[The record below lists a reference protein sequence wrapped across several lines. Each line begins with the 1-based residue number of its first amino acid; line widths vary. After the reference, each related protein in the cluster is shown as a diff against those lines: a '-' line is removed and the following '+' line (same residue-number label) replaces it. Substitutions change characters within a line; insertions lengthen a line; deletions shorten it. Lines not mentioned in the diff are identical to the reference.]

1 MKYKIV
7 LLLMI
12 FVFSF
17 NSFSQTDYFKLGR
30 EYYNNGDYEKAAS
43 TYAEVIKKED
53 NLPKVYQVYLSTLY
67 KVKNYSEAEK
77 IIKKMIKMSV
87 PDNYTYRVDYA
98 LFYKQQNLT
107 DKADKEFSSL
117 VSDIQKNSTS
127 VDIVGAY
134 LMQIDAYG
142 WAKQLYLQSRKY
154 FDRYAYCFQLSTI
167 YNKLGETNN
176 MLDELLSYLQQR
188 PEELEQI
195 QNTFQNELETDEQ
208 FSAFETKVYER
219 INKDPSQIIYNQ
231 LLLWLNIQRKNFSK
245 AFIQAKAIDKRNRES
260 GTQVM
265 DVGNIALENKD
276 YDAAAI
282 CFQYV
287 VDTYKDSYFSSIAKR
302 MLIQTREEQIK
313 NTFPVDKQKIIGLV
327 NEYKQLLKENG
338 RTAYTLESLRNMA
351 LLEAF
356 YLDKKDTA
364 SVILKSLI
372 ENPYTEN
379 RLRGKAKIDLG
390 DIYLLTGEPWES
402 TLLYSQVEKDFKED
416 ALGHEAKLRNAKL
429 YYYKGEFVLAQ
440 EQLDVL
446 KLATTREISNDAIKM
461 SVFITENSG
470 LDSTTDALRDY
481 SRIELLL
488 FQRQYTEALTTCE
501 QLLKKY
507 PKHEL
512 TDDVYWLEATILRE
526 TGKPNEALE
535 MLQKISTGY
544 ADDLLGDDA
553 LYTSAQIYEYDLKNP
568 EKAMELYKE
577 FLIKYTN
584 SVYVVEARK
593 QFRLL
598 RGDKI

>member
-1 MKYKIV
+1 MKYKIGV
-7 LLLMI
+7 LLMF

-30 EYYNNGDYEKAAS
+30 EYYNNGDYEKAAA
-43 TYAEVIKKED
+43 TYSEVIKKED
-53 NLPKVYQVYLSTLY
+53 NLPKVYDIYLATLY
-67 KVKNYSEAEK
+67 KLKNYSEAEK
-77 IIKKMIKMSV
+77 IIKKMIKMTA
-87 PDNYTYRVDYA
+87 PQNYIYRVDYA
-98 LFYKQQNLT
+98 LFYKQQNIT
-107 DKADKEFSSL
+107 DKATKEFSSL
-117 VSDIQKNSTS
+117 VSDIQKNTTA

-134 LMQIDAYG
+134 LIQMREND
-142 WAKQLYLQSRKY
+142 WAKQLYLQSRKN

-167 YNKLGETNN
+167 YNRLGETDN
-176 MLDELLSYLQQR
+176 MLDELLNYLQQR

-208 FSAFETKVYER
+208 FSAFESKVYER
-219 INKDPSQIIYNQ
+219 INKDPAQIIYNQ

-245 AFIQAKAIDKRNRES
+245 AFIQAKAIDKRNREA
-260 GTQVM
+260 GVQVM

-276 YDAAAI
+276 YDAAAT
-282 CFQYV
+282 CFQYI
-287 VDTYKDSYFSSIAKR
+287 VDTYKDSYYSSIAKR
-302 MLIQTREEQIK
+302 MVIQTREEQIK
-313 NTFPVDKQKIIGLV
+313 NTFPVEKQKIVGLI
-327 NEYKQLLKENG
+327 NDYKQLLKENG
-338 RTAYTLESLRNMA
+338 RNAYTLESLRNMA
-351 LLEAF
+351 LLQAF

-364 SVILKSLI
+364 IVILTSLI

-416 ALGHEAKLRNAKL
+416 PLGHQAKLRNAKL

-470 LDSTTDALRDY
+470 LDSTTQALQDY
-481 SRIELLL
+481 SHIELLV
-488 FQRQYTEALTTCE
+488 FQRQYTEALAACAT
-501 QLLKKY
+501 LLKTY
-507 PKHEL
+507 PNHEL
-512 TDDVYWLEATILRE
+512 TDDVYWLQATILRE
-526 TGKPNEALE
+526 TGKPMEALD
-535 MLQKISTGY
+535 MLKKISTGY
-544 ADDLLGDDA
+544 AEDLLGDDA

>member
-1 MKYKIV
+1 M
-7 LLLMI
+7 
-12 FVFSF
+12 
-17 NSFSQTDYFKLGR
+17 
-30 EYYNNGDYEKAAS
+30 
-43 TYAEVIKKED
+43 
-53 NLPKVYQVYLSTLY
+53 
-67 KVKNYSEAEK
+67 
-77 IIKKMIKMSV
+77 
-87 PDNYTYRVDYA
+87 
-98 LFYKQQNLT
+98 
-107 DKADKEFSSL
+107 
-117 VSDIQKNSTS
+117 
-127 VDIVGAY
+127 VGVY
-134 LMQIDAYG
+134 LMQIDAYD
-142 WAKQLYLQSRKY
+142 WAKQLFLQSRKY
-154 FDRYAYCFQLSTI
+154 FDRYAYCFQLSSI
-167 YNKLGETNN
+167 YNKLGETDN

-195 QNTFQNELETDEQ
+195 QNTFQNELETDDQ

-219 INKDPSQIIYNQ
+219 INKEPSQIIYNQ

-276 YDAAAI
+276 YDAAAT

-313 NTFPVDKQKIIGLV
+313 NTFPVEKQKIVGLV
-327 NEYKQLLKENG
+327 NEYKRLLKENG
-338 RTAYTLESLRNMA
+338 RNAYTLESLRNMA

-364 SVILKSLI
+364 IVILKSLI

-481 SRIELLL
+481 SSIELLL
-488 FQRQYTEALTTCE
+488 FQRQYTEALTACE

-553 LYTSAQIYEYDLKNP
+553 LYTSAQIYEYDLKNS

>member
-1 MKYKIV
+1 MKYKIGV
-7 LLLMI
+7 LLMF

-30 EYYNNGDYEKAAS
+30 EYYNNGDYEKAAA
-43 TYAEVIKKED
+43 TYSEVIKKED
-53 NLPKVYQVYLSTLY
+53 NLPKVYDIYLATLY
-67 KVKNYSEAEK
+67 KLKNYSEAEK
-77 IIKKMIKMSV
+77 IIKKMIKMTA
-87 PDNYTYRVDYA
+87 PQNYIYRVDYA
-98 LFYKQQNLT
+98 LFYKQQNIT
-107 DKADKEFSSL
+107 DKATKEFSSL
-117 VSDIQKNSTS
+117 VSDIQKNTTA

-134 LMQIDAYG
+134 LIQMREND
-142 WAKQLYLQSRKY
+142 WAKQLYLQSRKN

-167 YNKLGETNN
+167 YNRLGETEN
-176 MLDELLSYLQQR
+176 MLDELLNYLQQR

-208 FSAFETKVYER
+208 FSAFESKVYER
-219 INKDPSQIIYNQ
+219 INKDPAQIIYNQ

-245 AFIQAKAIDKRNRES
+245 AFIQAKAIDKRNREA
-260 GTQVM
+260 GVQVM

-276 YDAAAI
+276 YDAAAT
-282 CFQYV
+282 CFQYI
-287 VDTYKDSYFSSIAKR
+287 VDTYKDSYYSSIAKR
-302 MLIQTREEQIK
+302 MVIQTREEQIK
-313 NTFPVDKQKIIGLV
+313 NTFPVEKQKIVGLI
-327 NEYKQLLKENG
+327 NDYKQLLKENG
-338 RTAYTLESLRNMA
+338 RNAYTLESLRNMA
-351 LLEAF
+351 LLQAF
-356 YLDKKDTA
+356 YMDKKDTA
-364 SVILKSLI
+364 IVILTSLI

-416 ALGHEAKLRNAKL
+416 PLGHQAKLRNAKL

-470 LDSTTDALRDY
+470 LDSTTQALQDY
-481 SRIELLL
+481 SHIELLV
-488 FQRQYTEALTTCE
+488 FQRQYTEALAACAT
-501 QLLKKY
+501 LLKTY
-507 PKHEL
+507 PNHEL
-512 TDDVYWLEATILRE
+512 TDDVYWLQATILRE
-526 TGKPNEALE
+526 TGKPMEALD
-535 MLQKISTGY
+535 MLKKISTGY
-544 ADDLLGDDA
+544 AEDLLGDDA

>member
-1 MKYKIV
+1 MKYKIIV
-7 LLLMI
+7 LLMI

-30 EYYNNGDYEKAAS
+30 EYYNNGDYEKAAT
-43 TYAEVIKKED
+43 TYGEVIKKEE
-53 NLPKVYQVYLSTLY
+53 NLPKVYEIYLSTLY

-77 IIKKMIKMSV
+77 IIKKMIKMSA
-87 PDNYTYRVDYA
+87 PDNYIYKVDYA

-107 DKADKEFSSL
+107 DKSDKEFSSL
-117 VSDIQKNSTS
+117 VSDIQKNSVS

-134 LMQIDAYG
+134 LMQKDAYG
-142 WAKQLYLQSRKY
+142 WAKQLFIQSRKY

-167 YNKLGETNN
+167 YNKLGETDN

-188 PEELEQI
+188 PEEIEQI
-195 QNTFQNELETDEQ
+195 QNTFQNELVTDEQ

-276 YDAAAI
+276 YDAAAT

-313 NTFPVDKQKIIGLV
+313 NTFPVDKQKIVGLV

-364 SVILKSLI
+364 IVILKSLI
-372 ENPYTEN
+372 ENSYTEN
-379 RLRGKAKIDLG
+379 RLRGRAKIDLG

-481 SRIELLL
+481 SSIELLL
-488 FQRQYTEALTTCE
+488 FQRQYTEALAACE
-501 QLLKKY
+501 LLLKKY

-568 EKAMELYKE
+568 AKAMELYKE

-584 SVYVVEARK
+584 SVYVVETRK

>member
-1 MKYKIV
+1 MKYKIFV
-7 LLLMI
+7 LLMI
-12 FVFSF
+12 FAFSF

-30 EYYNNGDYEKAAS
+30 EYFNNGDYEKAAA

-53 NLPKVYQVYLSTLY
+53 NLPKVYDNYLSTLY
-67 KVKNYSEAEK
+67 KLKNYSEAEK
-77 IIKKMIKMSV
+77 IIKKMIKMSA
-87 PDNYTYRVDYA
+87 PDNYIYRVDYA
-98 LFYKQQNLT
+98 FFYTQQNLP

-134 LMQIDAYG
+134 LMQLGAYG
-142 WAKQLYLQSRKY
+142 WAKQLYVQSRKN

-167 YNKLGETNN
+167 YNRLGQTDN
-176 MLDELLSYLQQR
+176 MLDELLNYLQQR

-260 GTQVM
+260 GSQVM

-276 YDAAAI
+276 YDAAAT

-287 VDTYKDSYFSSIAKR
+287 VDTYKESYFSSIAKR
-302 MLIQTREEQIK
+302 MVIQTREEQIK
-313 NTFPVDKQKIIGLV
+313 NTFPVDKQKIVGLI
-327 NEYKQLLKENG
+327 NDYKQLLKESG

-351 LLEAF
+351 LLQAF

-364 SVILKSLI
+364 IVILTSLI

-379 RLRGKAKIDLG
+379 RLRGKAKMDLG

-416 ALGHEAKLRNAKL
+416 PLGHQAKLRNAKL

-481 SRIELLL
+481 SSIELLL
-488 FQRQYTEALTTCE
+488 FQRQYTEALVACT
-501 QLLKKY
+501 QLLKTY

-512 TDDVYWLEATILRE
+512 TDDVYWMQATILRE

-535 MLQKISTGY
+535 MLQKISAGY
-544 ADDLLGDDA
+544 AEDLLGDDA

>member
-7 LLLMI
+7 CL
-12 FVFSF
+12 FVFFTISIVG
-17 NSFSQTDYFKLGR
+17 FSQTDYFKLGK
-30 EYYNNGDYEKAAS
+30 EYYNNGDYEKAAA
-43 TYAEVIKKED
+43 TYAEVIKKEE
-53 NLPKVYQVYLSTLY
+53 NLPKVYDTYLATLY
-67 KVKNYSEAEK
+67 KLKNYSEAEK
-77 IIKKMIKMSV
+77 IIKKMIKMTA
-87 PDNYTYRVDYA
+87 PDNYIYRIDYA
-98 LFYKQQNLT
+98 LFYKQQKLL
-107 DKADKEFSSL
+107 DKAEKDFSSL
-117 VSDIQKNSTS
+117 VNDIQKNSS
-127 VDIVGAY
+127 AVDISGAY
-134 LMQIDAYG
+134 LQQVGEYV
-142 WAKQLYLQSRKY
+142 WAKQLYLQSRKN

-167 YNKLGETNN
+167 YNRLGETEN
-176 MLDELLSYLQQR
+176 MLDELLNYLNQH
-188 PEELEQI
+188 PEEIEQI

-245 AFIQAKAIDKRNRES
+245 AFTQAKAIDKRTRET

-265 DVGNIALENKD
+265 EVGNIALENKD
-276 YDAAAI
+276 YEAAAT
-282 CFQYV
+282 CYQYIA
-287 VDTYKDSYFSSIAKR
+287 DTYKDSYAYTVARR

-313 NTFPVDKQKIIGLV
+313 NTFPVDKSKIVGLI
-327 NEYKQLLKENG
+327 NDYNQLLKENG

-351 LLEAF
+351 LLNAF

-364 SVILKSLI
+364 IVILKSLI

-416 ALGHEAKLRNAKL
+416 PLGHEAKLRNAKL
-429 YYYKGEFVLAQ
+429 YYYKGEFILAQ

-446 KLATTREISNDAIKM
+446 KLATTREISNDAIQM

-481 SRIELLL
+481 SAIELLI
-488 FQRQYTEALTTCE
+488 FQRKYNEALVASN
-501 QLLKKY
+501 LLLMAY
-507 PKHEL
+507 PYHEL
-512 TDDVYWLEATILRE
+512 TDDVYWLQATILRQ
-526 TGKPNEALE
+526 TGKPTEALK
-535 MLQKISTGY
+535 MLEKISTGY

-553 LYTSAQIYEYDLKNP
+553 LFTSAQIYEYDLKDTA
-568 EKAMELYKE
+568 KAMQLYQD
-577 FLIKYTN
+577 FLVKYSN

-593 QFRLL
+593 RFRIL

>member
-77 IIKKMIKMSV
+77 IIKKMIKMSA
-87 PDNYTYRVDYA
+87 PDNYIYRVDYA

-208 FSAFETKVYER
+208 FSVFETKVYER

-544 ADDLLGDDA
+544 AYDLLGDDA

>member
-1 MKYKIV
+1 MKYKIGV
-7 LLLMI
+7 LLMF

-30 EYYNNGDYEKAAS
+30 EYYNNGDYEKAAA
-43 TYAEVIKKED
+43 TYSEVIKKED
-53 NLPKVYQVYLSTLY
+53 NLPKVYDIYLATLY
-67 KVKNYSEAEK
+67 KLKNYSEAEK
-77 IIKKMIKMSV
+77 IIKKMIKMTA
-87 PDNYTYRVDYA
+87 PQNYIYRVDYA
-98 LFYKQQNLT
+98 LFYKQQNIT
-107 DKADKEFSSL
+107 DKATKEFSSL
-117 VSDIQKNSTS
+117 VSDIQKNTTA

-134 LMQIDAYG
+134 LIQMREND
-142 WAKQLYLQSRKY
+142 WAKQLYLQSRKN

-167 YNKLGETNN
+167 YNRLGETEN
-176 MLDELLSYLQQR
+176 MLDELLNYLQQR

-208 FSAFETKVYER
+208 FSAFESKVYER
-219 INKDPSQIIYNQ
+219 INKDPAQIIYNQ

-245 AFIQAKAIDKRNRES
+245 AFIQAKAIDKRNREA
-260 GTQVM
+260 GVQVM

-276 YDAAAI
+276 YDAAAT
-282 CFQYV
+282 CFQYI
-287 VDTYKDSYFSSIAKR
+287 VDTYKDSYYSSIAKR
-302 MLIQTREEQIK
+302 MVIQTREEQIK
-313 NTFPVDKQKIIGLV
+313 NTFPVEKQKIVGLI
-327 NEYKQLLKENG
+327 NDYKQLLKENG
-338 RTAYTLESLRNMA
+338 RNAYTLESLRNMA
-351 LLEAF
+351 LLQAF
-356 YLDKKDTA
+356 YMDKKDTA
-364 SVILKSLI
+364 IVILTSLI

-416 ALGHEAKLRNAKL
+416 PLGHQAKLRNAKL

-470 LDSTTDALRDY
+470 LDSTTQALQDY
-481 SRIELLL
+481 SHIELLV
-488 FQRQYTEALTTCE
+488 FQRQYTEALAACAT
-501 QLLKKY
+501 LLKTY
-507 PKHEL
+507 PNHEL
-512 TDDVYWLEATILRE
+512 TDDVYWLQATILRE
-526 TGKPNEALE
+526 TGKPMEALD
-535 MLQKISTGY
+535 MLKKISTGY
-544 ADDLLGDDA
+544 AEDLLGDDA

-577 FLIKYTN
+577 FLIEYTN